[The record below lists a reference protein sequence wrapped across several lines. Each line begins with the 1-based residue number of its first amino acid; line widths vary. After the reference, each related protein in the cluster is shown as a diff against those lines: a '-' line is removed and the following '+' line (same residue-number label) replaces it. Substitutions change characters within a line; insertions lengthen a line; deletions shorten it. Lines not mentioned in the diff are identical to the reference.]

1 MKDLNR
7 TQFEY
12 HCLRHEFI
20 YRYYYCVKSAW
31 FSDTPLQASMSA
43 HTLVVHSS
51 LLAVPSV
58 SLTSSGPVLHLAHSD
73 MFILF
78 SPFLMPSITMTYADN
93 SQIPISQTDSS
104 YFSSKLHLDLYLTRM
119 FYRHLKL
126 KTELI
131 IHLALSH
138 LLS

>member
-1 MKDLNR
+1 MN
-7 TQFEY
+7 
-12 HCLRHEFI
+12 
-20 YRYYYCVKSAW
+20 
-31 FSDTPLQASMSA
+31 P

-58 SLTSSGPVLHLAHSD
+58 SLTSSCPVLHLAHGD
-73 MFILF
+73 MVILF
-78 SPFLMPSITMTYADN
+78 SPFLMPSITITYAGN
-93 SQIPISQTDSS
+93 SQIPISQIDSS
-104 YFSSKLHLDLYLTRM
+104 YFSSKLHLDLDLSWM

-131 IHLALSH
+131 IHHPLSH